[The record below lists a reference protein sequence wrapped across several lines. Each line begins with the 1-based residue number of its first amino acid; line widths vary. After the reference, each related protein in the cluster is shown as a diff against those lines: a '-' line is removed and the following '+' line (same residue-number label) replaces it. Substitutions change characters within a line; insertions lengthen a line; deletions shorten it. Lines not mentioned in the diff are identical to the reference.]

1 MLGTD
6 GHSDWLTG
14 VREDPPPLS
23 RGRSG
28 EAEVSEDTVGGG
40 GGDQHPVAGEAGI
53 VHPVGGGEGY

>member
-28 EAEVSEDTVGGG
+28 EAEVSEGHKVEGGECDQHTVGGK
-40 GGDQHPVAGEAGI
+40 VSS
-53 VHPVGGGEGY
+53 VTL